1 VTQFDLKAGVD
12 IYALMAT
19 HPELVKA
26 ADPELNKTALK
37 ETVKAGTSLP
47 DEIAVVTLEGKR
59 FLRIK

>member
-1 VTQFDLKAGVD
+1 
-12 IYALMAT
+12 MAT